1 MGYYKLSYSGQEV
14 NTAVERILNLDP
26 NLENTSHII
35 DIDSTE
41 AVPFDPANLTQI
53 GLYRVMHLDPTK
65 VPPELAQMHPVYITV
80 CVVKDPSSG
89 DESLAQMISCVNC
102 KIYVRLSDDGGQSF
116 SEWEYP
122 KEIDAEEIN
131 AMFEDNGV
139 DPSSKANA
147 ATASVNAPTVSTLSS
162 TATVQSVTVSR
173 KTSYAT

>member
-14 NTAVERILNLDP
+14 DTAVERILSLDP
-26 NLENTSHII
+26 NLDNTSHII

-89 DESLAQMISCVNC
+89 DESLAQMITCVNC
-102 KIYVRLSDDGGQSF
+102 KVYVRISEDGGQSF
-116 SEWEYP
+116 SEWDYP
-122 KEIDAEEIN
+122 KEIDADEIN
-131 AMFEDNGV
+131 AMFENNGV
-139 DPSSKANA
+139 DPSGKASM
-147 ATASVNAPTVSTLSS
+147 ATASVNAKNASTLSS
-162 TATVQSVTVSR
+162 TATGQATTAKR
-173 KTSYAT
+173 KASYAT

>member
-41 AVPFDPANLTQI
+41 AVPYDPANLKQI

-80 CVVKDPSSG
+80 CIVKDPSSG
-89 DESLAQMISCVNC
+89 DEALAQMIPCVNC
-102 KIYVRLSDDGGQSF
+102 KVYVRVSDDGGDTF
-116 SEWEYP
+116 SEWDYP
-122 KEIDAEEIN
+122 NEISADEVN
-131 AMFEDNGV
+131 AMFENNGI
-139 DPSSKANA
+139 DPNGPNIA
-147 ATASVNAPTVSTLSS
+147 AASVNASS
-162 TATVQSVTVSR
+162 AQTMSAASVQQVTTKR
-173 KTSYAT
+173 RTGYAM